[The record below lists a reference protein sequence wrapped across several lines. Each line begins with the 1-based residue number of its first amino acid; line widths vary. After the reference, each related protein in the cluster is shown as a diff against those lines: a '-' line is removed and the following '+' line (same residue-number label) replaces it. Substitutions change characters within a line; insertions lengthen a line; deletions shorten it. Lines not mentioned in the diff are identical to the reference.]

1 MTPGKATG
9 ATAILFGVFLVT
21 VMTTAPRGQAQ
32 APQTPAP
39 AVAPAP
45 GAGGA
50 AGPAQAAGGGGGR
63 GRGNAT
69 ATLWAEQC
77 AGCHGND
84 AAGGRAASLFD
95 EVWLKSKTDEE
106 IIKSIHDG
114 IPGTE
119 MEPFGKALT
128 AEQIWALVNYIRT
141 QTGSLRPRPEFV
153 ENPNG
158 VVLKTEKQ
166 TVRVETVTEGVN
178 TPFALEF
185 LPDGRM
191 LISERPGRLR
201 IFANGKLSE
210 PVKGTPEVNA
220 VQDGGMLDVIAHPNY
235 AQNGWIYMAYTER
248 QPGYTPPPPP
258 PPPAAGAAPA
268 GAAGAPQGRGRG
280 PQVPSMT
287 VVVRGKI
294 NASNEWTDQQFIYR
308 ADPSLYTGS
317 GAHFGLRFIWDRE
330 GHLFYSIGERGA
342 IPNAQ
347 NLQSAFGKIHRV
359 NEDGTPVKDNPFVA
373 QAGAVPTI
381 WSYGHRNPQ
390 GLAWHPV
397 TGKLWESEHGPN
409 SADEINIIERGAN
422 YGWGVATKA
431 AQAGMVPSAP
441 GMIDPLVYYTPS
453 MATAGIS
460 FYTGDRYPGWK
471 NTSLFVGGLVGQRL
485 ERIETDG
492 DKVVSQETIFNQF
505 GRVRD
510 VVQGPDGYLYI
521 ALQNPTGIPGL
532 GLASPTPGRVIRL
545 IPQ

>member
-32 APQTPAP
+32 APQAP
-39 AVAPAP
+39 AGAPAT
-45 GAGGA
+45 GAAGA
-50 AGPAQAAGGGGGR
+50 AGPAQAAGAGR

-69 ATLWAEQC
+69 TVLWTEQC
-77 AGCHGND
+77 GGCHGND
-84 AAGGRAASLFD
+84 AAGGRAPSLFD
-95 EVWLKSKTDEE
+95 EVWLKSNTDDQ
-106 IIKSIHDG
+106 ITKAIHDG
-114 IPGTE
+114 VPGTE

-128 AEQIWALVNYIRT
+128 AEQIWSLVNYIRT
-141 QTGSLRPRPEFV
+141 QTGNLRPRPEFV

-158 VVLKTEKQ
+158 VVLRTEKQ
-166 TVRVETVTEGVN
+166 TVRVETVTEGVD
-178 TPFALEF
+178 TPFAIEF

-201 IFANGKLSE
+201 VFANGKLSE

-220 VQDGGMLDVIAHPNY
+220 VQDGGMLDIIAHPNY

-258 PPPAAGAAPA
+258 PAPAAGAAPA

-287 VVVRGKI
+287 VIVRGKI

-317 GAHFGLRFIWDRE
+317 GSHFGLRFLWDRE
-330 GHLFYSIGERGA
+330 GHLFYSIGERGS

-347 NLQSAFGKIHRV
+347 NLQNPLGKIHRV
-359 NEDGTPVKDNPFVA
+359 NDDGTPVKDNPFVG
-373 QAGAVPTI
+373 QPGVPASI

-409 SADEINIIERGAN
+409 SADEINIIDKGGN

-510 VVQGPDGYLYI
+510 IVQGPDGYLYI

-532 GLASPTPGRVIRL
+532 SLSASTPGRVVRL